1 MSKTN
6 YSTNKRAKYTHLDD
20 TERKLIEEWLREGV
34 TQTEIAKRLRRSKS
48 TISREI
54 KRGQA
59 TQIKYVNGYQQEIQE
74 YYAET
79 GQANYLNNRQ
89 RCLSKGLAAYSS
101 RFWRALKK
109 ANTDRLFTGKY
120 RKYNIKTFTVLYQE
134 NHPLEK
140 VPCFKTIYNY
150 IHRGNFFIRPID
162 LPVMVTLKTRRNK
175 HSKPKGTNKR
185 ILGRSIS
192 TRPTS
197 VNERESFGHWEA
209 DLMEGKI
216 GKNEP
221 VVLTLLER
229 LTRFGI
235 SKKLPNGKND
245 TIQQALL
252 EITTENT
259 EAFSSITF
267 DNGSE
272 FSQAAALEDSPE
284 LNVKVY
290 YCHAY
295 ASWERGS
302 NELFNRQLREFIPKG
317 ISIHEFTA
325 EEVSESA
332 QWVNQRIRETIDY
345 QSSADLFGKM
355 IL

>member
-6 YSTNKRAKYTHLDD
+6 YSTKKEGKYTHLNE
-20 TERKLIEEWLREGV
+20 TERKLIEEWLIEGK
-34 TQTEIAKRLRRSKS
+34 TQTEIAKRLRRNKS

-59 TQIKYVNGYQQEIQE
+59 TQLKHVNGYLQETE
-74 YYAET
+74 DYYAET
-79 GQANYLNNRQ
+79 GQAIYDTNRK
-89 RCLSKGLAAYSS
+89 RCQSKGLAAYSS
-101 RFWRALKK
+101 KFWMALKK
-109 ANTDRLFTGKY
+109 ANEKRLFTGKH
-120 RKYNIKTFTVLYQE
+120 RKYNIKTFCVVYRKK
-134 NHPLEK
+134 NPLEK
-140 VPCFKTIYNY
+140 IPCFKTIYNY
-150 IHRGNFFIRPID
+150 IHRDNFFIRPMD
-162 LPVMVTLKTRRNK
+162 LPVMVTLRPRRNK
-175 HSKPKGTNKR
+175 HSNPKGTNKR
-185 ILGRSIS
+185 IHGRSIS
-192 TRPTS
+192 TRPES
-197 VNERESFGHWEA
+197 VNKRESFGHWEA

-235 SKKLPNGKND
+235 SRKLPNGKSD

-252 EITTENT
+252 EITTEKP
-259 EAFSSITF
+259 EVFSSVTF

-272 FSQAAALEDSPE
+272 FSQAAALEDIPE
-284 LNVKVY
+284 LDVKIY

-317 ISIHEFTA
+317 ISIHKLTA
-325 EEVSESA
+325 EEVSRVA
-332 QWVNQRIRETIDY
+332 QWINHRIRETIGY
-345 QSSADLFGKM
+345 QSSEDLFKK
-355 IL
+355 ITI

>member
-1 MSKTN
+1 
-6 YSTNKRAKYTHLDD
+6 
-20 TERKLIEEWLREGV
+20 
-34 TQTEIAKRLRRSKS
+34 
-48 TISREI
+48 
-54 KRGQA
+54 
-59 TQIKYVNGYQQEIQE
+59 
-74 YYAET
+74 
-79 GQANYLNNRQ
+79 
-89 RCLSKGLAAYSS
+89 
-101 RFWRALKK
+101 
-109 ANTDRLFTGKY
+109 
-120 RKYNIKTFTVLYQE
+120 VLYQK

-162 LPVMVTLKTRRNK
+162 LPVMVTLKSRRNK
-175 HSKPKGTNKR
+175 HSKPKGTNTR

-229 LTRFGI
+229 FTRFGI
-235 SKKLPNGKND
+235 SRKLPNGKSD

-272 FSQAAALEDSPE
+272 FSQAAALEDSSE
-284 LNVKVY
+284 LDIKVY

-317 ISIHEFTA
+317 ISIHKFTA

-345 QSSADLFGKM
+345 QSSADLFEKM
-355 IL
+355 AL